1 MPYTSGV
8 RIVSSAFC
16 VRRKAKGKY
25 ERPIEISRCFEVG
38 RRGEEKNA
46 RTTMVIS
53 IHTRIDKLINDKLYL
68 CYSVPVKSYRFCCTH
83 TRLSVYRTRGDA
95 GVGREEQQE
104 EDVEQTGGETKK
116 KKKKKTRQQI
126 RAPTHSGNFRNG
138 IACIYI

>member
-1 MPYTSGV
+1 MFVLFRPPSAYVEKQKENMRDRLKFHGV
-8 RIVSSAFC
+8 SRSDDA
-16 VRRKAKGKY
+16 VRRK
-25 ERPIEISRCFEVG
+25 
-38 RRGEEKNA
+38 
-46 RTTMVIS
+46 
-53 IHTRIDKLINDKLYL
+53 TRAPQRSSPYTHALINDKLYL